1 MPDAQNAQ
9 VEILAFRTTPELMA
23 EVERAARA
31 EGLTKSAIARRAV
44 IRDLAAKSRRDPK
57 AAR

>member
-1 MPDAQNAQ
+1 MAETQSVQ

-31 EGLTKSAIARRAV
+31 EGISKSDIARRALM
-44 IRDLAAKSRRDPK
+44 RDLAANRKSQ
-57 AAR
+57 AA